1 MSTSS
6 RLSLALLVTALAA
19 CGGDS
24 GTQPTVD
31 PANTIAEVLVSASST
46 TLDVGRTLQLTADA
60 ENSAGTILSGKTI
73 NWMSSRPD
81 VATITSHG
89 LVTGVAVGTTQ
100 ITGTS
105 GGRTGN
111 VTLTVEAPNLITLV
125 SDAGDY
131 IGGGATYTYTNS
143 NAIISVTADT
153 TAIQVSITGKQH
165 WDAGFYVP
173 TGAKLGK
180 GTYTNATRS
189 PFQQGGAGMNW
200 EGEGRG
206 CNMLTGSITIDSLS
220 WSNGAGSS
228 LAAIDMHF
236 DQHCENG
243 VPALRGTIH
252 WRNDDPAVPPQGPSV
267 PIPTNLW
274 QPPAGVVPDTGNV
287 VYVVSQQGDEIGQ
300 GATDLFQTAITVTAS
315 GAHVTVS
322 AGGYAGDFVRMN
334 TISQLKLGYY
344 SDLTRYPFNSPVQGG
359 LDWKGYGRGCN
370 TLTGWFAVDKVNY
383 VNGVLVGIQLRF
395 EQHCDGQAPALNGM
409 VRWGQLAG

>member
-206 CNMLTGSITIDSLS
+206 CNMLTGSFTIDSLS

-300 GATDLFQTAITVTAS
+300 GATDLFQTAISVTAS

-322 AGGYAGDFVRMN
+322 AGWYAGDFVGMN
-334 TISQLKLGYY
+334 TISQL
-344 SDLTRYPFNSPVQGG
+344 
-359 LDWKGYGRGCN
+359 
-370 TLTGWFAVDKVNY
+370 
-383 VNGVLVGIQLRF
+383 
-395 EQHCDGQAPALNGM
+395 
-409 VRWGQLAG
+409 